1 MLIINKA
8 IEQWV
13 FDNPTLR
20 CPLQLD
26 DHDWDT
32 LFAIADILR
41 VWVLKAYLIFLTQSL
56 AIWGGHPPDVL

>member
-1 MLIINKA
+1 MIDCAKIVREVWLPIQNDTAMLIINEA

-13 FDNPTLR
+13 FDNPTLCR
-20 CPLQLD
+20 PLQLD

-41 VWVLKAYLIFLTQSL
+41 V
-56 AIWGGHPPDVL
+56 